1 MECHKGFEK
10 NAVRDSMTK
19 LDSFPVASLI
29 QESHHSLL
37 GLDVPEKL
45 VRCISESQVKSCLLK
60 KKVGNFPGKENP
72 KQLKS
77 AKLFQNA

>member
-1 MECHKGFEK
+1 MGQYKDPYGMSQGFSK

-37 GLDVPEKL
+37 SLDVPEIL
-45 VRCISESQVKSCLLK
+45 
-60 KKVGNFPGKENP
+60 NFK
-72 KQLKS
+72 
-77 AKLFQNA
+77 

>member
-37 GLDVPEKL
+37 SLDVPEIL
-45 VRCISESQVKSCLLK
+45 
-60 KKVGNFPGKENP
+60 NFK
-72 KQLKS
+72 
-77 AKLFQNA
+77 